1 MIGSL
6 LWFALGLAALVR
18 GGDWFVDGA
27 VAMATRFRLPETL
40 IGATVVS
47 IGTTLPE
54 VMVSVTSAASG
65 HGELAY
71 GNAVGS
77 VLCNA
82 ALIAG
87 LSVAVRPGESQ
98 RREAALPTAF
108 FFLAAGLYCAAAY
121 GLGGFGRGTG
131 FALLALFALYL
142 AVTLRRFRGQEG
154 EREKPVLGGS
164 FRREIALLLLGAAAI
179 ALGARLLVE
188 HGTLLARALGV
199 PEAVIGLTL
208 VALRTPPGAGHRH
221 HGPLQGP
228 RGAVP
233 GEYPGGE
240 PLQPGFGQRC
250 GGCHLALPPAGEPD
264 AGGAQRDA
272 GTGPAADAP
281 RHGAADGAG
290 AATGKNLPLAGRG
303 AAGAVRLLLRDAVRV
318 MVRPGLGCG

>member
-6 LWFALGLAALVR
+6 LWFALGLVALVR

-54 VMVSVTSAASG
+54 VMVSVTSAVSG

-98 RREAALPTAF
+98 RREAALPTVF

-121 GLGGFGRGTG
+121 GPGGFGRGTG

-142 AVTLRRFRGQEG
+142 AVTLRQLRGQGG
-154 EREKPVLGGS
+154 EREEPVLGGS

-199 PEAVIGLTL
+199 PEAELIRIV
-208 VALRTPPGAGHRH
+208 R
-221 HGPLQGP
+221 
-228 RGAVP
+228 
-233 GEYPGGE
+233 GGE
-240 PLQPGFGQRC
+240 S
-250 GGCHLALPPAGEPD
+250 
-264 AGGAQRDA
+264 
-272 GTGPAADAP
+272 
-281 RHGAADGAG
+281 
-290 AATGKNLPLAGRG
+290 K
-303 AAGAVRLLLRDAVRV
+303 
-318 MVRPGLGCG
+318 

>member
-54 VMVSVTSAASG
+54 VMVSVTSAVSG

-87 LSVAVRPGESQ
+87 LSVVVRPGESQ
-98 RREAALPTAF
+98 RREAALPTVF

-121 GLGGFGRGTG
+121 GPGGFGRGTG

-142 AVTLRRFRGQEG
+142 AVTLRQLRGQGG
-154 EREKPVLGGS
+154 EREEPVLGGS
-164 FRREIALLLLGAAAI
+164 FRREIALLLLGTAAI

-208 VALRTPPGAGHRH
+208 VALGTSLPELATAITALCKGHGGLSLGNILGANLFNLVLVSGAAAAISPFPLPESRTLAGLNGTLVLDLPLMLLAMALLTVPVLLRGRTYRWQGAA
-221 HGPLQGP
+221 L
-228 RGAVP
+228 
-233 GEYPGGE
+233 
-240 PLQPGFGQRC
+240 
-250 GGCHLALPPAGEPD
+250 LALYAFF
-264 AGGAQRDA
+264 
-272 GTGPAADAP
+272 
-281 RHGAADGAG
+281 
-290 AATGKNLPLAGRG
+290 
-303 AAGAVRLLLRDAVRV
+303 
-318 MVRPGLGCG
+318 CGMQFV

>member
-87 LSVAVRPGESQ
+87 LSITVCPGESQ
-98 RREAALPTAF
+98 RREAALPTVF

-121 GLGGFGRGTG
+121 GMGGFGRGTG
-131 FALLALFALYL
+131 LALLALFALYL
-142 AVTLRRFRGQEG
+142 AVTARQLRSQGG
-154 EREKPVLGGS
+154 EREEPVLGGS
-164 FRREIALLLLGAAAI
+164 FRREIALLFLGAAAI
-179 ALGARLLVE
+179 ALGAELLVK

-208 VALRTPPGAGHRH
+208 VALGTSLPELAT
-221 HGPLQGP
+221 
-228 RGAVP
+228 AVT
-233 GEYPGGE
+233 
-240 PLQPGFGQRC
+240 
-250 GGCHLALPPAGEPD
+250 ALCKG
-264 AGGAQRDA
+264 
-272 GTGPAADAP
+272 
-281 RHGAADGAG
+281 HGALSLGNILGANLFNLVLVSG
-290 AATGKNLPLAGRG
+290 TAAAISPFPLPEGRTLAGRNG
-303 AAGAVRLLLRDAVRV
+303 TLVLDLPGMLLAMVLLTVPVLPRGRTGFYSDAGCAAWSSGSQWPHLW
-318 MVRPGLGCG
+318 

>member
-1 MIGSL
+1 MIVSL

-87 LSVAVRPGESQ
+87 LSITARPGESQ
-98 RREAALPTAF
+98 RREAALPTVF

-121 GLGGFGRGTG
+121 GMGGFGRGTG
-131 FALLALFALYL
+131 LALLALFALYL
-142 AVTLRRFRGQEG
+142 AVTLRRFRGQGG
-154 EREKPVLGGS
+154 EREEPVLGGS
-164 FRREIALLLLGAAAI
+164 FRREIALLLLGAAAN
-179 ALGARLLVE
+179 ALGAELLVK

-199 PEAVIGLTL
+199 PEA
-208 VALRTPPGAGHRH
+208 A
-221 HGPLQGP
+221 
-228 RGAVP
+228 
-233 GEYPGGE
+233 
-240 PLQPGFGQRC
+240 
-250 GGCHLALPPAGEPD
+250 
-264 AGGAQRDA
+264 
-272 GTGPAADAP
+272 
-281 RHGAADGAG
+281 
-290 AATGKNLPLAGRG
+290 
-303 AAGAVRLLLRDAVRV
+303 
-318 MVRPGLGCG
+318 RPGLLETLRALGTSLPELATAVTALCKGHGALSLGNILGANLFNLVLVSGAAAAISPFPLPESRTLAGLNGTLVLDLPLMLLAMALLTVPVLLRGRTYRWQGAALLALYAFFCGMQFV

>member
-87 LSVAVRPGESQ
+87 LSITVRPGESQ
-98 RREAALPTAF
+98 RREAALPTVF

-121 GLGGFGRGTG
+121 GMGGFGRGTG

-142 AVTLRRFRGQEG
+142 AVTVRQLRNREG
-154 EREKPVLGGS
+154 EREEPVLGGS
-164 FRREIALLLLGAAAI
+164 FRREIVLLLLGAAAI

-208 VALRTPPGAGHRH
+208 VALGTSLPELAT
-221 HGPLQGP
+221 
-228 RGAVP
+228 AVT
-233 GEYPGGE
+233 
-240 PLQPGFGQRC
+240 
-250 GGCHLALPPAGEPD
+250 ALCKG
-264 AGGAQRDA
+264 
-272 GTGPAADAP
+272 
-281 RHGAADGAG
+281 HGALSLGNILGANLSSTWSWS
-290 AATGKNLPLAGRG
+290 AARRRPSRPSPCRRAGRWRG
-303 AAGAVRLLLRDAVRV
+303 STGRWRWICR
-318 MVRPGLGCG
+318 

>member
-6 LWFALGLAALVR
+6 LWFALGLVALVR

-27 VAMATRFRLPETL
+27 VAMVTRFRLPETL

-54 VMVSVTSAASG
+54 VMVSVTSAVSG

-131 FALLALFALYL
+131 LALLALFALYL

-164 FRREIALLLLGAAAI
+164 FRREIVLLLLGAAAI
-179 ALGARLLVE
+179 TLGARLLVE

-208 VALRTPPGAGHRH
+208 VALGTSLPELATAVTALRKGHGALSLGANLFNLVLVSGAAAAISPFPLPESRTLAGLNGTLVLDLPLMLLAMALLTVPVLLRGRTYRWQGAA
-221 HGPLQGP
+221 L
-228 RGAVP
+228 
-233 GEYPGGE
+233 
-240 PLQPGFGQRC
+240 
-250 GGCHLALPPAGEPD
+250 LALYAFF
-264 AGGAQRDA
+264 
-272 GTGPAADAP
+272 
-281 RHGAADGAG
+281 
-290 AATGKNLPLAGRG
+290 
-303 AAGAVRLLLRDAVRV
+303 
-318 MVRPGLGCG
+318 CGMQFV